1 MPSTEL
7 LLTFL
12 VTATLYGYVPGPAML
27 FVAAQTAARGR
38 RYGLMTSFGIHL
50 GTYFH
55 VLAAAFGIT
64 VLLHFFPSVYIGMKI
79 AGAAYLIWLG
89 FGLFRRVDEVAADA
103 PSARSANES
112 QALFEGMVVEI
123 LNPKTALFYIAFLPQ
138 FTRIEGG
145 QELWFQLLVLGC
157 IANVIFSSSDVL
169 CALLA
174 DVVRR
179 GLHRSTGRQRLVRAF
194 AGCLLI
200 ALGLHLAIMP
210 AL

>member
-1 MPSTEL
+1 MPPNEL

-27 FVAAQTAARGR
+27 FVAAQTAAQGR
-38 RYGLMTSFGIHL
+38 RHGLMTSFGIHL

-64 VLLHFFPSVYIGMKI
+64 VLLHFFPSVYIGMKM
-79 AGAAYLIWLG
+79 AGSAYLIWLG
-89 FGLFRRVDEVAADA
+89 FGLFRRVEDMKTNALSTGSSSEV
-103 PSARSANES
+103 
-112 QALFEGMVVEI
+112 QALFEGMLVEI
-123 LNPKTALFYIAFLPQ
+123 LNPKTALFYVAFLPQ
-138 FTRIEGG
+138 FTRIEDG
-145 QELWFQLLVLGC
+145 QTLWLQLLVLGC

-174 DVVRR
+174 EVVRR
-179 GLHRSTGRQRLVRAF
+179 RLHRSTGRQRLLRVL

-200 ALGLHLAIMP
+200 ALGLHLAAMP